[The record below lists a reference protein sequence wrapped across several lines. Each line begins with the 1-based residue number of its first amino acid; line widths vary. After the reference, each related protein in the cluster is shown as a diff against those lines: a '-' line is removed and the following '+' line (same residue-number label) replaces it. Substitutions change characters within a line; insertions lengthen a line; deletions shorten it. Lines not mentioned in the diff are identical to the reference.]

1 VDAKHIVLATL
12 TGLLREGKV
21 KADVVKKAI
30 QDLGINPEKP
40 DPVVS

>member
-1 VDAKHIVLATL
+1 VLATL
-12 TGLLREGKV
+12 SALLRDGKV

-30 QDLGINPEKP
+30 QDLSINPEKL